1 MSMDALTAT
10 DHLVGNLY
18 FNLGAVPMLAA
29 RLHPESLPVESPG
42 RTVYREM
49 CRLHMSPDATLSPG
63 TLESALRAVGFDFAY
78 IGGLQSRVHPES
90 IEALEEYADAIN
102 NAADLEHLRREME
115 TAIVASQESGANVEQ
130 LIPAIMRRM
139 SGIQRSAGD
148 TLRPISAIVGDV
160 LTDISA
166 WRNGATT
173 DGTPTGFAE
182 LDRIVRL
189 NPGELILC
197 AARPSMG
204 KSALAMAVAEN
215 VARDAD
221 GGCVLVFSAEM
232 TAKSLVHRMVSARAS
247 VNGHRLRTNTA
258 DADEFDAAVDAV
270 EDIGALP
277 IYIDES
283 SSITTEQM
291 YYRAAMMHARTPVR
305 LVVFDFVELGADA
318 TGKRSDGEEQRISQI
333 ARGLKALAKN
343 LNVPVLA
350 LSQLNRDCE
359 KRQDKLPMLAD
370 LRYSGML
377 EQIADV
383 VMFIM
388 RPEYYVSRQMS
399 CYMDDSVSK
408 LAWVDGKHPHAQGVA
423 YVIVAKHRNGPTGRV
438 NLAYVSKYTKFANLA
453 G

>member
-1 MSMDALTAT
+1 MSHMNAVTAT

-18 FNLGAVPMLAA
+18 FNLGAVQMLAA
-29 RLHPESLPVESPG
+29 KVHPDSLPIESPG

-49 CRLHMSPDATLSPG
+49 CRLYMSPDERLSPG
-63 TLESALRAVGFDFAY
+63 TLENALRACGFDFGY
-78 IGGLQSRVHPES
+78 IAGLQGRIHPES

-102 NAADLEHLRREME
+102 NAADLEHMRREMLA
-115 TAIVASQESGANVEQ
+115 AIEASQQEGATAEQ
-130 LIPAIMRRM
+130 LIPTVLWQM
-139 SGIQRSAGD
+139 SGIQRVAGD
-148 TLRPISAIVGDV
+148 TLRPIAAIMQDV
-160 LTDISA
+160 LADMDA
-166 WRNGATT
+166 WRRGTAV
-173 DGTPTGFAE
+173 DGLSTGFPE

-204 KSALAMAVAEN
+204 KSALAMAIAEN
-215 VARDAD
+215 VARQQEGA
-221 GGCVLVFSAEM
+221 VLVFSAEM
-232 TAKSLVHRMVSARAS
+232 TAKSLAHRMVSARAS

-258 DADEFDAAVDAV
+258 DQDEYNNAFTAAQ
-270 EDIGALP
+270 DISTLP

-291 YYRAAMMHARTPVR
+291 YYRAAMLKARTPIS
-305 LVVFDFVELGADA
+305 LVLFDFVELGADV

-333 ARGLKALAKN
+333 ARGLKAIAKN

-359 KRQDKLPMLAD
+359 KRQDKLPTLAD

-377 EQIADV
+377 EQVADV

-388 RPEYYVSRQMS
+388 RPEYYITKNQT
-399 CYMDDSVSK
+399 CFLDDSVSK
-408 LAWVDGKHPHAQGVA
+408 LEWRDSKHPHSTGVA
-423 YVIVAKHRNGPTGRV
+423 YVMVAKHRNGPTGRV
-438 NLAYVSKYTKFANLA
+438 NLAYISKYTKFAPLA
-453 G
+453 